1 MKRKELKERRT
12 ENTKVFEN
20 QDHSVTAQIYFEPV
34 HYEKEDGA
42 WEDMDNRL
50 TEEEAEFSN
59 EKGKLKIRFKKQ
71 AKEKDTISI
80 TKDGCR
86 LDWGLEGAFKVKSQS
101 PDEET
106 VLYPEVCKDTDLRC
120 RVFGEKV
127 KDDLILKTKEA
138 PEQFTFR
145 YRMKGLIP
153 SLVGNTVRFST
164 PEGEEV
170 FCLSAPYMKDGEG
183 KRSEKIALSLEEG
196 KNKECLVTLIP
207 DREWL
212 EAPERV
218 YPVVADPV
226 ITTSKKRE
234 EIEDAHVDSVN
245 ETDHYPDSIIL
256 KTWGG
261 DNIQRS
267 FVKFKLP
274 EIKSGDMVINARLVL
289 VSLKEDNLERTI
301 SVHRVLQ
308 NWASSTIN
316 WNNAPLF
323 GDTVE
328 DVCKFTADKQK
339 YITMDITRLVKDW
352 YENGKN
358 YGLMF
363 KEYLELNRYTEYLS
377 ADCDKDYEDMRP
389 RIDISYVNY
398 SGLEDYWTYHS
409 QSAGRAGVVHV
420 NDYNGNLILSHAT
433 AEMGGSRMPVSLSQ
447 VYNTND
453 CNTNLGYGKGWRLSF
468 HQTIK
473 KVNIGGTDYYQ
484 HTEGDGTVHYFY
496 KNTEKNKWMDE
507 STEDLTLKV
516 APSSDMGYMIED
528 KENNQMIFDKT
539 GFLTKIRDKN
549 GNTTQI
555 EHAEN
560 RITKVTE
567 CTGKRSFVFTYDRN
581 SQGKMTHLKKI
592 QTPSGTISL
601 DYKGEDMTRI
611 TDIDGAR
618 ADYTYDGS
626 HRLTEVWNRVDD
638 YKLRYSYSGT
648 GAHRVRKI
656 EERAGETA
664 GDSLSIT
671 YGYNSTKYVDGKE
684 KTEIYRFNNSGNL
697 LHVHDGF
704 GHAASAKFNKQGN
717 QVNRLENETK
727 LQDNIVQLLR
737 DPIMEEIKDS
747 PWYSSV
753 CAGNIV
759 TAARNADAQHCEVG
773 AHSLKLTSTKESG
786 YGYWRQDVKVKK
798 GETYTFSMYVK
809 AEISALENVGKC
821 FLRAQCYDK
830 DGKSMKYDSE
840 SVRRTTDGFLQLS
853 VFFTV
858 PKDAKNDTVNLYLHL
873 YHVKG
878 TLYGDVA
885 QLETGNTAN
894 RCNLVENGSFHLG
907 NTAGFT
913 KIGTEEDALVT
924 AGSSVD
930 IPIQKGLHVIT
941 KDAVLRKSPDTA
953 AASAASL
960 AYGEH
965 ISGIYTV
972 IGRDGKEWHRAAKES
987 GVKGYIP
994 ASQAIPYVS
1003 GSEGVYNGAVA
1014 MNNGILYGQPN
1025 AGSSRVQEGIP
1036 KGTRLCIT
1044 KTSTD
1049 STGRKWY
1056 FAALNMDKNRYHGY
1070 IPEDTVIRLARNNA
1084 SGKTNKST
1092 KLYAAPSRSG
1102 AVKATVGSGTAYA
1115 LRGEVYNTE
1124 GTFYAVLL
1132 GDEFV
1137 YIHKDDMTV
1146 STAPNVVR
1154 LGKAKAPG
1162 QIPELDS
1169 HIYKFAGDPAMDKKL
1184 TKTLNISGKK
1194 GDNYMVNAWGK
1205 GTALPETDNDKKRRF
1220 GVEVVFVGT
1229 DGTEDVHYTNFSPD
1243 ILDWQF
1249 LSDVYAA
1256 KKDYTSIK
1264 VSYTY
1269 CHNANLAFF
1278 DGLSLFREEFGQ
1290 TYTYDKEH
1298 NLTSVTDAQK
1308 KRAEFTYNENNDMT
1322 GMKDFRGNEFK
1333 YEYDDKHNVTKGTSA
1348 QNVVYK
1354 LEYDNAGNVVKS
1366 ACVNPGNPVQGTW
1379 VTRTFTADKNHVSS
1393 VTDAGENV
1401 VKYTWDEARDLMKS
1415 MTDARGN
1422 TLSYAYDEADRL
1434 KSVSMKVGEGG
1445 SQTVENTYTYTKDK
1459 LTSIGHN
1466 GFSYGFAYDGFGN
1479 ALSASVAGKK
1489 VISYEYESNN
1499 GNLLKVL
1506 YGNGDYLRYDYDRQ
1520 DRISV
1525 TWFYSVAEK
1534 AEKKLYSYVYNKQG
1548 ELARVTDQTLGKT
1561 YWLYYDFLGRL
1572 MRVVDMKD
1580 SCSYEYHYDAGNNMV
1595 SLRHS
1600 AEATFQTNYVYDKDS
1615 RERTVTTFGHTR
1627 TTHYDKYGRIS
1638 QQVWDEEPDTDGK
1651 HKTIYTYMD
1660 SGDNRYSLVKRI
1672 MAGGK
1677 ATFYEYDENG
1687 NIIQISEGTAGA
1699 EGKTSTFKY
1708 DKRNQLIR
1716 EDNHLLNKTFA
1727 YAYDLG
1733 GNMTRMEEY
1742 AFTKADKALPE
1753 TPVKIIHGTFDST
1766 WKDQLLIWN
1775 GVSMTYDAI
1784 GNMVKKGN
1792 TTYTWTQGRKLST
1805 VNNGKKIQ
1813 YFYDHT
1819 GRRVRK
1825 TVDGV
1830 TTDFRMAGE
1839 LLMSQKAGDVTT
1851 YFSYDSA
1858 GNLIGMSAGS
1868 NRYFYTRNAQNDITG
1883 LIDENG
1889 VSVVQY
1895 QYDSWGKL
1903 LGITGSLAS
1912 TIGKRNP
1919 FRYRGYYYDDE
1930 TGMYYLQSRYYDPEI
1945 KRFICADDIDN
1956 VSDLQEMPIEKNLY
1970 IYCDNNPIARIDT
1983 NGRAWLGVAIAGI
1996 AGALSSVGKQ
2006 IKDGKSLKELNL
2018 IDVASSAISC
2028 AVAVTGLG
2036 KAVQAVVSGV
2046 TSFASSI
2053 SNGEK
2058 IGESFLAAGL
2068 NAAIALTGPGAAYG
2082 AKLGRLKIKRKLNKL
2097 NYAGSL
2103 LKKKNLEDIKI
2114 FAKEVAKEHVAGTI
2128 SYYAGEGI
2136 NYHVYR
2142 RIIGWGFYSDGK
2154 TGESYTYPIYSS

>member
-12 ENTKVFEN
+12 ANTKVFEN

-34 HYEKEDGA
+34 HYEKEDGN
-42 WEDMDNRL
+42 WEDMDDRL

-80 TKDGCR
+80 TRDGCR
-86 LDWGLEGAFKVKSQS
+86 IDWGLEGAFKVKSQS
-101 PDEET
+101 LDEKT

-145 YRMKGLIP
+145 YRMKGLVP
-153 SLVGNTVRFST
+153 SFEGNTVCFST

-183 KRSEKIALSLEEG
+183 KRSEKITLSLEEG
-196 KNKECLVTLIP
+196 KNKECLVTLTP

-218 YPVVADPV
+218 YPVVVDPV

-245 ETDHYPDSIIL
+245 EEDHYPNSIIL

-316 WNNAPLF
+316 WYNAPIY

-420 NDYNGNLILSHAT
+420 NDYNGNLILSHVT

-484 HTEGDGTVHYFY
+484 HIEGDGTVHYFY

-507 STEDLTLKV
+507 STEDLTLKL
-516 APSSDMGYMIED
+516 APSSDIGYMIED
-528 KENNQMIFDKT
+528 KEYNQMIFDKT

-684 KTEIYRFNNSGNL
+684 KIEIYRFNNSGNL

-727 LQDNIVQLLR
+727 LQNNIVQLLR

-798 GETYTFSMYVK
+798 GGTYTFSMYVK
-809 AEISALENVGKC
+809 AEISALESVGKC
-821 FLRAQCYDK
+821 FLRAQYYDK
-830 DGKSMKYDSE
+830 DGIAMKYDSE
-840 SVRRTTDGFLQLS
+840 AVRSTTDGFLQLS

-907 NTAGFT
+907 NTSGFT

-924 AGSSVD
+924 VGSSVD

-941 KDAVLRKSPDTA
+941 KGAVLRKSPDTA

-1049 STGRKWY
+1049 SAGRKWY

-1229 DGTEDVHYTNFSPD
+1229 DGMEDVHYTNFSPD

-1366 ACVNPGNPVQGTW
+1366 ACVNPDRNEMGTW

-1401 VKYTWDEARDLMKS
+1401 VKYTWDEARDLMKT

-1479 ALSASVAGKK
+1479 ALSASIAGKK
-1489 VISYEYESNN
+1489 VVSYEYESNN

-1525 TWFYSVAEK
+1525 TWFYSAAEK

-1638 QQVWDEEPDTDGK
+1638 QQVWDEESDTDGK

-1660 SGDNRYSLVKRI
+1660 SGNNRYSLVKRI

-1677 ATFYEYDENG
+1677 ATFYDYDENG

-1733 GNMTRMEEY
+1733 GNMVRMEEY

-1753 TPVKIIHGTFDST
+1753 TPVKTIRGTFDST
-1766 WKDQLLIWN
+1766 WKDQLLTWN

-1805 VNNGKKIQ
+1805 VNNGKKSQ

-1819 GRRVRK
+1819 GRRARK

-1830 TTDFRMAGE
+1830 ITDFRMAGE

-1858 GNLIGMSAGS
+1858 GNLIGMSAGRE
-1868 NRYFYTRNAQNDITG
+1868 RYFYTRNAQNDITG

-1889 VSVVQY
+1889 TSVVQY

-1945 KRFICADDIDN
+1945 KRFICGDDTK
-1956 VSDLQEMPIEKNLY
+1956 VLQEKTNLYNKNLY
-1970 IYCDNNPIARIDT
+1970 VYCDNNPIIKKDAT
-1983 NGRAWLGVAIAGI
+1983 GEVGFWSVAIGAVTNI
-1996 AGALSSVGKQ
+1996 AASALTAVITGEEYTLKDLV
-2006 IKDGKSLKELNL
+2006 KDGVEGGLTAFNDIFGTAFAILGGFATGIQLFREG
-2018 IDVASSAISC
+2018 AS
-2028 AVAVTGLG
+2028 LG
-2036 KAVQAVVSGV
+2036 KAVACGVLDGVSSATSLSMAAGFATKTEISKKIANISDGV
-2046 TSFASSI
+2046 FGFATGLVSASI
-2053 SNGEK
+2053 SKGVSINAETNRGEK
-2058 IGESFLAAGL
+2058 
-2068 NAAIALTGPGAAYG
+2068 
-2082 AKLGRLKIKRKLNKL
+2082 
-2097 NYAGSL
+2097 
-2103 LKKKNLEDIKI
+2103 KKKVSAPRRRRVIGK
-2114 FAKEVAKEHVAGTI
+2114 
-2128 SYYAGEGI
+2128 SYYYDPVRKI
-2136 NYHVYR
+2136 R
-2142 RIIGWGFYSDGK
+2142 RISLVWGY
-2154 TGESYTYPIYSS
+2154 Y

>member
-830 DGKSMKYDSE
+830 DGKSMQYDSE

-930 IPIQKGLHVIT
+930 IPIQKGLHVIA

-1169 HIYKFAGDPAMDKKL
+1169 HIYKFAGDLAMDKKL

-1742 AFTKADKALPE
+1742 AFTKADKALPS
-1753 TPVKIIHGTFDST
+1753 TPVKTVRGTFDST
-1766 WKDQLLIWN
+1766 WKDQLLTWN

-1883 LIDENG
+1883 LIDEKG
-1889 VSVVQY
+1889 TSVVQY

>member
-671 YGYNSTKYVDGKE
+671 YGYNSTKYVDRKE

-830 DGKSMKYDSE
+830 DGKSMQYDSE

-930 IPIQKGLHVIT
+930 IPIQKGLHVIA

>member
-830 DGKSMKYDSE
+830 DGKSMQYDSE

-913 KIGTEEDALVT
+913 KIGT
-924 AGSSVD
+924 
-930 IPIQKGLHVIT
+930 
-941 KDAVLRKSPDTA
+941 
-953 AASAASL
+953 
-960 AYGEH
+960 
-965 ISGIYTV
+965 
-972 IGRDGKEWHRAAKES
+972 DGKEWHRAAKES

-1036 KGTRLCIT
+1036 KGTRLCII

>member
-830 DGKSMKYDSE
+830 DGKSMQYDSE

-930 IPIQKGLHVIT
+930 IPIQKGLHVIA

>member
-12 ENTKVFEN
+12 ANTKVFEN

-34 HYEKEDGA
+34 HYEKEDGN
-42 WEDMDNRL
+42 WEDMDDRL

-80 TKDGCR
+80 TRDGCR
-86 LDWGLEGAFKVKSQS
+86 IDWGLEGAFKVKSQS
-101 PDEET
+101 LDEKT

-145 YRMKGLIP
+145 YRMKGLVP
-153 SLVGNTVRFST
+153 SFEGNTVCFST

-183 KRSEKIALSLEEG
+183 KRSEKITLSLEEG
-196 KNKECLVTLIP
+196 KNKECLVTLTP

-218 YPVVADPV
+218 YPVVVDPV

-245 ETDHYPDSIIL
+245 EEDHYPNSIIL

-316 WNNAPLF
+316 WYNAPIY

-420 NDYNGNLILSHAT
+420 NDYNGNLILSHVT

-830 DGKSMKYDSE
+830 DGKSMQYDSE

-930 IPIQKGLHVIT
+930 IPIQKGLHVIA

-1169 HIYKFAGDPAMDKKL
+1169 HIYKFAGDLAMDKKL

>member
-42 WEDMDNRL
+42 WEEMDNRL

-830 DGKSMKYDSE
+830 DGKSMQYDSE

-930 IPIQKGLHVIT
+930 IPIQKGLHVIA

-1889 VSVVQY
+1889 TSVVQY